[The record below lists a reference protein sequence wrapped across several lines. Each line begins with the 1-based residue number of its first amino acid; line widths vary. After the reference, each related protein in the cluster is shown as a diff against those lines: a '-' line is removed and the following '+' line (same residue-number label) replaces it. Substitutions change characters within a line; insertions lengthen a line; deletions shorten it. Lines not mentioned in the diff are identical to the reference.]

1 MSRYLSPWHVLS
13 RSQRVALR
21 TTPSPLHTAHECPPR
36 AGPPGSPSSPS
47 ARDAGVHGARLEKVH
62 GQEAAE
68 CASLARIQH
77 ASPRAHHRLKPA
89 PPTPPLPSLPT
100 VKLNGNRHITGT
112 LRGFDQFMNLVI
124 DEAVEQALPRP
135 HLARALPAS
144 TSCKHAHARARSGTF
159 ARCVRSAWC
168 GEWQERDASRPAGGG
183 GGWGGAVLGE

>member
-1 MSRYLSPWHVLS
+1 MPSAAGPDLKKCGTRTAVSPAPVPPPRPLLS
-13 RSQRVALR
+13 RP
-21 TTPSPLHTAHECPPR
+21 THPLPTAPPR
-36 AGPPGSPSSPS
+36 SVGRYMDKKLS
-47 ARDAGVHGARLEKVH
+47 
-62 GQEAAE
+62 
-68 CASLARIQH
+68 I
-77 ASPRAHHRLKPA
+77 
-89 PPTPPLPSLPT
+89 
-100 VKLNGNRHITGT
+100 KLNGNRHVNGV

>member
-1 MSRYLSPWHVLS
+1 MPASTGPDLKKYMDKKLQSAHLSPNLTCLTTS
-13 RSQRVALR
+13 TPPPQAAL
-21 TTPSPLHTAHECPPR
+21 T
-36 AGPPGSPSSPS
+36 
-47 ARDAGVHGARLEKVH
+47 
-62 GQEAAE
+62 
-68 CASLARIQH
+68 
-77 ASPRAHHRLKPA
+77 
-89 PPTPPLPSLPT
+89 PLPSPPA

-168 GEWQERDASRPAGGG
+168 GEWQERDATRPAGGG
-183 GGWGGAVLGE
+183 GGWGGALLGE

>member
-1 MSRYLSPWHVLS
+1 MPASTGPDLKKYMDKKLQSAHLSPESNMPHHEHTTASS
-13 RSQRVALR
+13 RH
-21 TTPSPLHTAHECPPR
+21 PPL
-36 AGPPGSPSSPS
+36 
-47 ARDAGVHGARLEKVH
+47 
-62 GQEAAE
+62 
-68 CASLARIQH
+68 
-77 ASPRAHHRLKPA
+77 
-89 PPTPPLPSLPT
+89 PLPSLPT

-168 GEWQERDASRPAGGG
+168 GEWQERDATRPAGVG

>member
-1 MSRYLSPWHVLS
+1 MPASTGPDLKKYMDKKLQSAHLLP
-13 RSQRVALR
+13 R
-21 TTPSPLHTAHECPPR
+21 TNMPHHEHTAASNRTHPPSLY
-36 AGPPGSPSSPS
+36 SPS
-47 ARDAGVHGARLEKVH
+47 
-62 GQEAAE
+62 
-68 CASLARIQH
+68 
-77 ASPRAHHRLKPA
+77 
-89 PPTPPLPSLPT
+89 

-168 GEWQERDASRPAGGG
+168 GEWQERDATRPAGGG
-183 GGWGGAVLGE
+183 GGWGGALLGE